1 MKSVT
6 ARITTGLALLVLLWA
21 SLPALAEDVLRVEIT
36 SGVDEAE
43 PVAVVP
49 FTWEGEGDA
58 PEDVA
63 EIIRQNLE
71 RSGYFRPL
79 ERAELPD
86 EPEQGDSIDFA
97 PWRDAEADNLIVG
110 RIREAEDDG
119 LDILF
124 QAFDVY
130 TGNQVLGYRVP
141 VRADRLRRAAH
152 EISDRIYEELTG
164 EPGAFNTRIAYVQ
177 RDHQDDRERFY
188 LVVADSDG
196 ENPRR
201 IMESPEPIMS
211 PAWSPDGERLA
222 YVSFESGYSEVFVQE
237 LASGERE
244 SVSRQPGIN
253 GAPSFSPDGEH
264 LALTITTGSGGPNL
278 HILDLASGEKEQI
291 THSRAI
297 DTEPAWYPDGD
308 RLAFTSD
315 RGGAPQI
322 YTVSASGGSVS
333 RLTFEGNYNARPAI
347 SPAGDKLA
355 VLHQGPNGFQIGLQ
369 DLERRS
375 FVLLTEGGDDE
386 SPSFAPNGRM
396 IIHAARRDGQG
407 VLATASTD
415 GRVRQVLAVADG
427 EVREPAWSPH
437 LEPVR

>member
-1 MKSVT
+1 MKHVIART
-6 ARITTGLALLVLLWA
+6 AVGLLALGLSWA
-21 SLPALAEDVLRVEIT
+21 WTAAHAEDVLRVEIT

-49 FTWEGEGDA
+49 FIWEGEGEA

-63 EIIRQNLE
+63 GIIHRNLE

-79 ERAELPD
+79 ERDALPA
-86 EPEQGDSIDFA
+86 EPEQGESIDFA
-97 PWRDAEADNLIVG
+97 PWRDADADNLIVG
-110 RIREAEDDG
+110 RVRAGADDQ
-119 LDILF
+119 LEILF
-124 QAFDVY
+124 QVFDVY
-130 TGNQVLGYRVP
+130 TGDQLLGYRVP
-141 VRADRLRRAAH
+141 ARGDRLRRVAH

-177 RDHQDDRERFY
+177 RDRDGDRERFS

-211 PAWSPDGERLA
+211 PAWSPDGDRLA
-222 YVSFESGYSEVFVQE
+222 YVSFENGQSEVFIQE
-237 LASGERE
+237 LATGERQ

-253 GAPSFSPDGEH
+253 GAPSFSPDGER
-264 LALTITTGSGGPNL
+264 LALTITTGRGGPNL
-278 HILDLASGEKEQI
+278 HVLDLASGEKRQI

-308 RLAFTSD
+308 QLAFTSD

-322 YTVSASGGSVS
+322 YTVPASGGRVS
-333 RLTFEGNYNARPAI
+333 RLTFEGGYNARPAL
-347 SPAGDKLA
+347 SPEGDQLA
-355 VLHQGPNGFQIGLQ
+355 VLHQGPNGFQIALQ

-375 FVLLTEGGDDE
+375 FVLLTEGANDE

-396 IIHAARRDGQG
+396 IIHAARRDGRG

-415 GRVRQVLAVADG
+415 GRVRQVLAVQDG
-427 EVREPAWSPH
+427 EIREPAWSPY
-437 LEPVR
+437 LDPAP